1 MHPLD
6 PRSITFIG
14 GLLSLVLAFVLVFL
28 RRSYPPSIGGL
39 REWAAGPVMC
49 AGAAMLFSVRGPA
62 PPGWTLLATN
72 LLLSTGVLFLYIG
85 SMRFH
90 GRRDSMWP
98 WAVPM
103 LALAAVV
110 ACFVWIWPNFR
121 ARVLAGNTLMAVI
134 VVTHAVFLL
143 RHGLKCFSRYFAV
156 TALLV
161 LAVLLVLRCVSA
173 LAHGASA
180 QSAADLNV
188 VQVWY
193 TAGFSLCMVMFCIG
207 AILMA
212 TDGLRAELE
221 RLATRDSLTA
231 ALNRGAILQACKD
244 ELHRFAR
251 GGRSFSLMMLDL
263 DHFKQIND
271 HHGHLV
277 GDQVLA
283 DFAQRTRQLLRPHDR
298 LGRYGGEEFLIL
310 LPETALDS
318 ANLVAERIRADV
330 SCVPGLPQ
338 CTVSI
343 GLTTSRNAA
352 DTLDAMLARADAAL
366 YRAKDKGRHQAESAE

>member
-1 MHPLD
+1 MQSLD

-14 GLLSLVLAFVLVFL
+14 GLLSLVLAFVLAFL

-39 REWAAGPVMC
+39 REWAAGPALC
-49 AGAAMLFSVRGPA
+49 AGAAMLFSLRGPTT
-62 PPGWTLLATN
+62 PGWSLLSTN
-72 LLLSTGVLFLYIG
+72 LLLTSGVLFLYIG

-90 GRRDSMWP
+90 GRRDRMWP
-98 WAVPM
+98 WAVPV
-103 LALAAVV
+103 LALAVTV
-110 ACFVWIWPNFR
+110 ACSIWVWPNFG
-121 ARVLAGNTLMAVI
+121 ARVLASNALMALI
-134 VVTHAVFLL
+134 VTAHAVFLL
-143 RHGLKCFSRYFAV
+143 RHGIRRFSRYFAV
-156 TALLV
+156 AALLAHAA
-161 LAVLLVLRCVSA
+161 LLLLRCASVLLQ
-173 LAHGASA
+173 GSA
-180 QSAADLNV
+180 QSVADRTFL
-188 VQVWY
+188 QVWY

-212 TDGLRAELE
+212 ADGLRAELE
-221 RLATRDSLTA
+221 RLATRDSLTGV
-231 ALNRGAILQACKD
+231 LNRRAILQACKD
-244 ELHRFAR
+244 ELHRFVR

-263 DHFKQIND
+263 DHFKQVND
-271 HHGHLV
+271 RHGHLV

-330 SCVPGLPQ
+330 SQAPGLPQ